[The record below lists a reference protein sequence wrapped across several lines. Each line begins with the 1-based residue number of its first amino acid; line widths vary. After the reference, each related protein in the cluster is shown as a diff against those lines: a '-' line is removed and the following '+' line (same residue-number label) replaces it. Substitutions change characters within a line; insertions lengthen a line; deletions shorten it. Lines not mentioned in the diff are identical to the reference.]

1 MGSLEVDLHFTS
13 ADDVGAIS
21 RALEKGVEGQAGGQ
35 GRNIV
40 YKDKE
45 GIERKVG
52 RDIVI

>member
-21 RALEKGVEGQAGGQ
+21 RALEKGVKGQAGDQ
-35 GRNIV
+35 GRNTV
-40 YKDKE
+40 YKAQE
-45 GIERKVG
+45 GIERKVA